1 MSFFRRSESIQEE
14 GNMSKKRKRD
24 EQRGVRNGD
33 WADEFFGPRIYSQ
46 GNEIHFTDD
55 VHDDSINQLIRQF
68 QKVLKNNW
76 DTNNPLYLDRE
87 DSPPVI
93 TLFISSYG
101 GNLDATYRWVDY
113 VNLLK
118 SSGKIQAL
126 VTVLTG
132 FSASAGTIMAQQGDV
147 RLMTSN
153 AYAMIHEL
161 SSGYSGPFSKLK
173 SETKFCEQLEKRI
186 VKLFVEKTGLSEKEI
201 EDFLLRDT
209 WFSAEEYLENGF
221 VDDIFENIHAKIKAI
236 NEGTEG
242 DGTETEGTEGTES
255 DEGSEAGSEEGKE
268 GEDDEQSETEG
279 TETEGTETGCKFTLV
294 AGKNKGKLC
303 GKSVKEGSEFCSR
316 HKGKGSLVPP
326 SGCKALTFPN
336 SLPLGLL
343 QLPRV
348 GTPRPTNFL
357 SYVLSKRR
365 RVF

>member
-1 MSFFRRSESIQEE
+1 MSFFRRSQSAQE
-14 GNMSKKRKRD
+14 GNENKKRKRD
-24 EQRGVRNGD
+24 DRVKNGDRRNGD

-186 VKLFVEKTGLSEKEI
+186 VELFVEKTGLSEKEV

-221 VDDIFENIHAKIKAI
+221 IDDIFENIHAKIKAI

-242 DGTETEGTEGTES
+242 DER
-255 DEGSEAGSEEGKE
+255 SEAGTE
-268 GEDDEQSETEG
+268 GEDDESEDGEDKKV
-279 TETEGTETGCKFTLV
+279 CKFTLV
-294 AGKNKGKLC
+294 SGKNKGKSC
-303 GKSVKEGSEFCSR
+303 GKPVEEGLEFCSR
-316 HKGKGSLVPP
+316 HKDKVPP
-326 SGCKALTFPN
+326 SGCEALTFPN
-336 SLPLGLL
+336 SIPLGPL
-343 QLPRV
+343 QLPPRV
-348 GTPRPTNFL
+348 GTPRPKSFL
-357 SYVLSKRR
+357 SHVLSGYMKPSKRR
-365 RVF
+365 KF